1 MDAGSGSSSEVEE
14 CLSRLVSAYYRIVL
28 VVGPSGSGKTAL
40 LKQLCEAKRLA
51 LVNLGLELS
60 RRLLG
65 LTRRQR
71 RLQAA
76 DLVADILDGPSGSAL
91 LVDDTEIIFEPSL
104 KLNPLGLLQTVS
116 RRRSLIWSC
125 PGSLDGGQ
133 LVYAYPGHPEYYRI
147 PVGEFQVVEL

>member
-1 MDAGSGSSSEVEE
+1 MEADSPDKSIIEE
-14 CLSRLVSAYYRIVL
+14 ALARVVHAYYRIVL
-28 VVGPSGSGKTAL
+28 VVGPPGGGKTSL
-40 LKQLCEAKRLA
+40 LRRLHDRDGLP

-116 RRRSLIWSC
+116 RRRSLVWSC

-133 LVYAYPGHPEYYRI
+133 LVYAYPGHPEYHRI
-147 PVGEFQVVEL
+147 PVGEFQVIEL

>member
-1 MDAGSGSSSEVEE
+1 MDAGLELNSVVAE
-14 CLSRLVSAYYRIVL
+14 RLARLASAYYRIVL
-28 VVGPSGSGKTAL
+28 VVAPPGGGKTSL
-40 LKQLCEAKRLA
+40 LRRFRDHDGLP

-76 DLVADILDGPSGSAL
+76 DLVADILDGPSGDAV

-116 RRRSLIWSC
+116 RRRSLVWSC

-133 LVYAYPGHPEYYRI
+133 LVYAYPGHPEYHRI
-147 PVGEFQVVEL
+147 PVGEFQVIEL

>member
-1 MDAGSGSSSEVEE
+1 MDVGSE
-14 CLSRLVSAYYRIVL
+14 LSGAVPERLTTLTSAYYRIVL
-28 VVGPSGSGKTAL
+28 VVGPTGSGKTSL
-40 LKQLCEAKRLA
+40 LRSLSDSDGLP

-60 RRLLG
+60 RCLLG

-71 RLQAA
+71 RLQVA
-76 DLVADILDGPSGSAL
+76 DVVADILDAPPGAAV

-116 RRRSLIWSC
+116 RRRSLVWSC

-133 LVYAYPGHPEYYRI
+133 LVYAYPGHPEYHRI
-147 PVGEFQVVEL
+147 PVGEFQAIEL